1 MYKVA
6 KVISVLL
13 AVSLLLAVSGVLF
26 AQTLDVTLDRDF
38 ISNAAPGF
46 TTTTVTITDTD
57 RNITSGPNNDGI
69 ATTSIQVLNVQTGD
83 TIDIAAT
90 ESTVEEGVFTATFTV
105 NSITSTVL
113 TEIMAAD
120 GQQLRVN
127 YTTGGG
133 SKISA
138 RTPTSL
144 PFVNEVLVDGTGPVI
159 TNTSPA
165 HNTDSRFATQTF
177 KADITDAAAGL
188 GADDAAVRPRITFEV
203 QKESLPLT
211 LAPNADAT
219 VWTAQVQT
227 TFLTAAEKNWQITAR
242 DALGNVTV
250 TDSETADETDG
261 DQLFIVRI
269 DITAAGLAGATNVV
283 GGAQSKTG
291 AAADTSVDPVVNDE
305 TAANRKSIRVGFNEP
320 LDGTSINADGSDFLV
335 LDGENQLAIS
345 SADWHSDLNDSV
357 YLTLVNDLDPDSTPV
372 IRVVREIDD
381 VAGNPTVAGEVT
393 ALDGLPPAVTVSLL
407 VGRAESSLT
416 NDTLTIRVVAD
427 ESSVD
432 PAEAFDLAG
441 VDGLLVAKHDAG
453 AVFVTSTAKAGTLTT
468 LSAGTQ
474 WEWEFT
480 FDAFK
485 TADDEGVYNV
495 YAAISDSEGN
505 MGVAGLRLGGDDD
518 DAVVEFQVDRGIPF
532 DAARD
537 IAYSDD
543 DPNTFI
549 NIDFGGEGRTVD
561 EYVGDSHDTVSAVT
575 ATIDGVSVEV
585 STIDNI
591 TFTIPPQ
598 ALSVTDHL
606 LEVEA
611 TDEAGNTVFFDD
623 LEIKIV
629 ERADFSIPLRP
640 GLNIVSLPGGPSSA
654 AINDVIPAT
663 HPINQVFTYD
673 PTKAGGWLVAERG
686 DDGLFAGTLTSIN
699 DRLAYFVRTTSF
711 EPVAVFIPRLSATER
726 VLPPAIA
733 LKKGWNL
740 VPVADTS
747 GDMDPGDTVSAED
760 YLAAIDEAR
769 VYRLDTFGRLVP
781 VNMNKW
787 DTTTPDTAAERA
799 AKSLIVGQG
808 YWVYANEDGVI
819 IP

>member
-46 TTTTVTITDTD
+46 TTTTVTITDKE
-57 RNITSGPNNDGI
+57 RNVKAGADNDTI

-83 TIDIAAT
+83 TIDIEAR
-90 ESTVEEGVFTATFTV
+90 ESLVESVFTATFTV

-127 YTTGGG
+127 YTTEGG

-165 HNTDSRFATQTF
+165 HKTNSRFATQTF
-177 KADITDAAAGL
+177 QADITDTAAGL
-188 GADDAAVRPRITFEV
+188 GADDAAVRPRITFVVEE
-203 QKESLPLT
+203 ESLPLT

-227 TFLTAAEKNWQITAR
+227 IFLTAGKKEWQITAR
-242 DALGNVTV
+242 DALGNVTM
-250 TDSETADETDG
+250 TDSETADGADG

-269 DITAAGLAGATNVV
+269 DITAAGLAGATSVV
-283 GGAQSKTG
+283 GGTQARTG
-291 AAADTSVDPVVNDE
+291 DVADTSDDPAVNDE
-305 TAANRKSIRVGFNEP
+305 TADNRKSIRVGFNEA

-335 LDGENQLAIS
+335 LDGGTQLEVS
-345 SADWHSDLNDSV
+345 SADWYSDIEDSV

-372 IRVVREIDD
+372 IRVVREIEDL
-381 VAGNPTVAGEVT
+381 AGNPTVAGEVT

-407 VGRAESSLT
+407 VGTAESTLT

-432 PAEAFDLAG
+432 PAEAFDLVG
-441 VDGLLVAKHDAG
+441 VDGLLVAKHDADG

-480 FDAFK
+480 FDASK

-505 MGVAGLRLGGDDD
+505 MGVAGLRLGG
-518 DAVVEFQVDRGIPF
+518 AAAAALVEFQVDRGIPF

-549 NIDFGGEGRTVD
+549 NIDFGGEGRAVD

-654 AINDVIPAT
+654 AINDVIPST

-686 DDGLFAGTLTSIN
+686 DDGLFVGTLTSIN
-699 DRLAYFVRTTSF
+699 DKLAYFVRTTSF

-747 GDMDPGDTVSAED
+747 GDMDPGDTVSAVD
-760 YLAAIDEAR
+760 YLDAIDEAR

-781 VNMNKW
+781 VNMTAW

-799 AKSLIVGQG
+799 AKSLIVGHG
-808 YWVYANEDGVI
+808 YWVYANADGVI